1 MSDQNVFGG
10 NNTEATPQQEQQ
22 QEQQPNSTPTQ
33 SSNLFADQL
42 SSIRNEEGKPKY
54 DSVDKALEALK
65 HSQEFIPQLK
75 HENEEL
81 KRKLE
86 ELSANSEKMSKVEEM
101 LERLAAKGAEDGQ
114 PANQSLDEQSV
125 LALLEKQLEQ
135 RDQLSAA
142 KQNVQTVQ
150 SKLQEKFGD
159 KAAEAVRQKAEELGT
174 TPEELGLLAERNPK
188 MVLAYFGASAPSKN
202 KITTPGQNTTSISST
217 QTEEG
222 LQRPAKSLL
231 AGATSKEQAEYM
243 RRVRE
248 EVYKRLGVQ
257 S

>member
-10 NNTEATPQQEQQ
+10 DNPEVTPQEQQ
-22 QEQQPNSTPTQ
+22 TQQTNEQPPQG
-33 SSNLFADQL
+33 NLFADQL

-75 HENEEL
+75 QENEEL
-81 KRKLE
+81 KRKLD
-86 ELSANSEKMSKVEEM
+86 ELSANQEKMSKVEEM
-101 LERLAAKGAEDGQ
+101 LERLTAKGAEEGQ
-114 PANQSLDEQSV
+114 PATQSLDEQSV

-135 RDQLSAA
+135 REQLSTA

-150 SKLQEKFGD
+150 SKLKEKYGD
-159 KAAEAVRQKAEELGT
+159 KAVEAVRQKAEELGT
-174 TPEELGLLAERNPK
+174 TPEELGQLAERNPK
-188 MVLAYFGASAPSKN
+188 MVLAYFGADSTVKN
-202 KITTPGQNTTSISST
+202 KITTPSQNTASISST
-217 QTEEG
+217 QTDEG
-222 LQRPAKSLL
+222 LQRPNKSLL

-243 RRVRE
+243 KRVRE
-248 EVYKRLGVQ
+248 EVYKRLGIE